1 MVVKHSKMF
10 CKDPIIAIGSLW
22 WWYLWLRWWW
32 WRSYGDCGGYSLIK
46 GGSCKSL
53 RSSGCGG
60 TGCGFGD
67 SIYKSIG
74 GVVVVIMRMVW
85 Y

>member
-1 MVVKHSKMF
+1 MVAVVKVKE
-10 CKDPIIAIGSLW
+10 C
-22 WWYLWLRWWW
+22 
-32 WRSYGDCGGYSLIK
+32 YSE
-46 GGSCKSL
+46 S
-53 RSSGCGG
+53 SSGCGG